1 MTRETETETI
11 THDGEEFEI
20 TYEPVHECEHCGYNW
35 TTRSA
40 ARRPTCPSCQRKT
53 DRHVSGGYYEY
64 LTRHAML
71 TFTDDTDVTGELVVE
86 VLRYEANKFEAML
99 ANGWE
104 LLGTGGKSSIW
115 MVKGDVEMEAPIE

>member
-1 MTRETETETI
+1 
-11 THDGEEFEI
+11 
-20 TYEPVHECEHCGYNW
+20 
-35 TTRSA
+35 
-40 ARRPTCPSCQRKT
+40 
-53 DRHVSGGYYEY
+53 
-64 LTRHAML
+64 ML